1 MEILFVMP
9 LSSTLTAR
17 IYGHSCRSGSCIWWV
32 SSATL
37 CIYVCIFGFWLF
49 RLLRLQKYIYK
60 PNNKNK
66 YRKKRFFSSLGP
78 FFRVRRSY
86 SACVAASAACLAAHV
101 RAALFCRTGRTIS
114 ANHRPMSINYSIF
127 ATVSVPRVPHP
138 TRRTTAARHKLKAL
152 Q

>member
-1 MEILFVMP
+1 MSCHYRP
-9 LSSTLTAR
+9 LSRPAYMV
-17 IYGHSCRSGSCIWWV
+17 IAAAVGAVYGGCRRRHSMYMSVFSV
-32 SSATL
+32 
-37 CIYVCIFGFWLF
+37 FGYSDCYGY
-49 RLLRLQKYIYK
+49 KSIYK
-60 PNNKNK
+60 NRITKINTEKNA
-66 YRKKRFFSSLGP
+66 FFSSLGP

-86 SACVAASAACLAAHV
+86 SACVAASDACLAAHV

-138 TRRTTAARHKLKAL
+138 TTRTTAARHKLKAL